1 MTDTQAQPPIESPE
15 PPPVAPPPP
24 APAPRRNLVPWFYG
38 FGFVVLAGAM
48 VFLWQNPA
56 APPAPLPSDDVQA
69 LARQFQTQEGRL
81 VRLEQRP
88 AGIASDLAPLTAR
101 IDALEK
107 RSPSDI
113 GPLAA
118 RVAVLEQKAGGDV
131 QIAGRVD
138 ALAGRLDALA
148 GRQQAGETELT
159 RRIDAV
165 TARVAALEQMAGQ
178 IAGLADRAGRLAR
191 LQAAEAALA
200 AGQPLGEI
208 PGAPSALARFAT
220 ARPPTEAMLRLAYP
234 AAERA
239 ALAASRPDT
248 DGKPFLD
255 RVLARAQDLVT
266 IRQGDH
272 VIVGDPAAGILARAH
287 TALTA
292 GDLPATVAAVA
303 ELHGPAADAMAD
315 WRSQAEALLAAK
327 AALADMAAH
336 A

>member
-1 MTDTQAQPPIESPE
+1 MTDTQAQAPIESPE
-15 PPPVAPPPP
+15 LPSDAPPPP
-24 APAPRRNLVPWFYG
+24 ASPPRRNMVPWFYG
-38 FGFVVLAGAM
+38 FGFVVLAVAM

-56 APPAPLPSDDVQA
+56 VPPAPAQSDDVQA
-69 LARQFQTQEGRL
+69 LARQIQTLESRL
-81 VRLEQRP
+81 GRLEQRP
-88 AGIASDLAPLTAR
+88 AGASDVAPLTAR

-107 RSPSDI
+107 RSPSDT

-148 GRQQAGETELT
+148 GREQAGETELT

-165 TARVAALEQMAGQ
+165 AARVVALEQTAGQ
-178 IAGLADRAGRLAR
+178 ISGLADRAGRLAR

-208 PGAPSALARFAT
+208 PGAPSALARFA
-220 ARPPTEAMLRLAYP
+220 AAKPPTEAMLRLTYP

-272 VIVGDPAAGILARAH
+272 VILGDPAAGILARAH

-292 GDLPATVAAVA
+292 GDLPATVAAVMD
-303 ELHGPAADAMAD
+303 LHGPAADAMAD